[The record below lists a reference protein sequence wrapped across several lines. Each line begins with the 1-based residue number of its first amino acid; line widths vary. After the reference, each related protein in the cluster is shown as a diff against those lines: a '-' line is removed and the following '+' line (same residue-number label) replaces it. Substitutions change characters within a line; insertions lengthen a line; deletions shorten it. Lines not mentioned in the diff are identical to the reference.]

1 MAEKSA
7 AYEDSF
13 PQAEST
19 VDSPVKQLNE
29 QADNKQME
37 PQTENENATSEI
49 QSSTINAWK
58 QPAVASESLFH
69 SMPSDKPKTPNA
81 DCVKAESKPKIPIK
95 KENPW
100 NEVKQPAKNQSSVN
114 SGDWPS
120 LKDEEKSSNVK
131 KDNKTTVEDV
141 GSEPK
146 PEEREQGEK
155 KKSPEKKPKR
165 RNKKKNAKA
174 TGGDASTTEQSN
186 NSANSN
192 NNSNQSSTSKP
203 QSTTEPQSQTTEVV
217 APSNKNNKANTNN
230 NSKPH
235 PPSQRKGSKDIAT
248 SGNVPQVQQG
258 AFGLNNSQSA
268 AGVTSANAAKKKWV
282 KVPIDLPRASTN
294 ALATAKSASST
305 AAATTNGP
313 QPISSKAKKNKRR
326 SAKNRSGAPKVIE
339 GGKRGFY
346 SDFDD
351 EEALGENGGAYLGGG
366 VGAPLFDPLYGYYYY
381 MPYSNITDQTVVRES
396 IKHQIEYYFS
406 VENLQRDFFL
416 RRKMDPKGY
425 LPISLLASFHRIQAL
440 TLETSE
446 IIGAIENSKEIE
458 LSEDKLLVRKR
469 VDPTAWPIIDEFNH
483 SEEMNMLGH
492 EDNGDM
498 IFEPTPFYPE
508 VAPVII
514 SDAMYDETAEDDTND
529 EAELNQ
535 RSSLASKDENSNNID
550 VEHSIFKNL
559 INVPA
564 FIPSFVMPP
573 DSERNLSVA
582 SSAPKNEDGKE
593 TPSSGRLSRAE
604 LTVPLTP
611 GLSSSAPEVTLAWCE
626 VRKNRTRSGS
636 NDPDGQTKRS
646 SSKEASGAM
655 YVEPPS
661 HPSKH
666 SSSKKKQKSSRQS
679 GGTGD
684 AALEAA
690 TASAGYK
697 GGDEIEELEF
707 QFDEEMTAPVKIN
720 TFSANISKA
729 ESRSESGCSQSDDF
743 VDSDVNKLL
752 IVTQDTSRSSD
763 VTSGSAGVQSGS
775 TGQGGGHAPSYVRKH
790 MGYDRI
796 SGTVGGGVPS
806 RAKAMSAWAEVIN
819 EGLYYYEQDLRNGED
834 QYTFHHYLN
843 GLDSLAAMAAISE
856 AVPGYPLGSSFHSGT
871 LTNNNFLLNTPR
883 NQNHNHQHQQQ
894 LLSQHPPS
902 SSMYANSVS
911 KDNFGHSGAFHSFS
925 NFGQRQQL
933 SVINMD
939 AASHLAMSYVDYNNI
954 ETPLHSSYYAGGQP
968 VHHKLDFISYQ
979 QYQNMYPRRP
989 KLPDQKLPP
998 APPGAHN
1005 SNPNATN
1012 ASSTQQSSD
1021 TTNAT
1026 ASTSDEQSADKNSG
1040 SRSNTSRNSGN
1051 INNRQQYPRNHM
1063 YNPAAAFINPYTNPH
1078 HSQHHLHPHMGA
1090 GGRGGGAFLAR
1101 SWDSPAGA
1109 GFYDPNGLHHY
1120 MGFYDPHLKQRKRI
1134 RQQSTRFYPVI
1145 KDYSY
1150 HKFDEKTPRKKKTRH
1165 SSNPP
1170 VENHVGWI
1178 MDNQEHIPPPS
1189 SRNRNNSCG
1198 SSVADGSATT
1208 APGTSLGNSYTGSS
1222 PAATAAFNMGPAHPS
1237 QELLKENGFVQQVYY
1252 KYRRRCLKERKSLGN
1267 GQSQEMNTLYRFWS
1281 FFLREHF
1288 NRNMYTEFKT
1298 LAREDAKDGF
1308 RYGLECLFRFYSYGI
1323 EKKFR
1328 QELFDDF
1335 QLFTIEDYK
1344 VGQLYGLEKF
1354 WAFLKY
1360 SRKQNNLTIDPQ
1372 LQEALARY
1380 KSLEDFRVD
1389 PTSYPQSAQ
1398 IKGTLPAIARVRTQ
1412 SSCAND
1418 GNYKQYIVG
1427 SSVSEDDAKELSVGL
1442 MGNSTS
1448 LDSEVGSQSELEASS
1463 SIENKE
1469 NSGKTKEVPVGV
1481 KA

>member
-351 EEALGENGGAYLGGG
+351 EEARYRRIMVNKMYSKNVPIKRPQGSHNTSSTLANPRIQHQQPSPQQLYKAGFHFAQVGENGGAYLGGG

-834 QYTFHHYLN
+834 QYTFHHY
-843 GLDSLAAMAAISE
+843 
-856 AVPGYPLGSSFHSGT
+856 
-871 LTNNNFLLNTPR
+871 
-883 NQNHNHQHQQQ
+883 
-894 LLSQHPPS
+894 
-902 SSMYANSVS
+902 
-911 KDNFGHSGAFHSFS
+911 
-925 NFGQRQQL
+925 
-933 SVINMD
+933 
-939 AASHLAMSYVDYNNI
+939 
-954 ETPLHSSYYAGGQP
+954 GGQP